1 MATAKKTTAAK
12 ETAKEVAKTPVKET
26 KAPAKEVKAPA
37 KETKVAA
44 PAKETA
50 KKSCAKK
57 TAEKTVATKVS
68 MNVQFGGRNYSE
80 EEIIEAIK
88 TAYAAEGNTD
98 AIKTLEVYVQPET
111 GFAYYVVNGIGG
123 DRKIA
128 L

>member
-1 MATAKKTTAAK
+1 MATAKKTNAAK
-12 ETAKEVAKTPVKET
+12 EVAKEVAKTPVKET
-26 KAPAKEVKAPA
+26 KAAAPA
-37 KETKVAA
+37 KETKTAPKATKAAA

-50 KKSCAKK
+50 KKACAKK
-57 TAEKTVATKVS
+57 AVETKVS
-68 MNVQFGGRNYSE
+68 MNVQFGGKNYSE